1 MTADAEWKKK
11 GDNSG
16 SCAIVIFVHNN
27 VCYAANLGDSRAVL
41 VSEQFSKCYQITKD
55 HKPSN
60 PDEQKRIIEAGGK
73 IYQTTAVTE
82 TSDGFSDIITGPLRV
97 FPGRLSTT
105 RTFGDYEAKEPK
117 ENSNVVINE
126 PEITSFE
133 IDSHD
138 FILMGSD
145 GLWDKF

>member
-1 MTADAEWKKK
+1 M
-11 GDNSG
+11 
-16 SCAIVIFVHNN
+16 
-27 VCYAANLGDSRAVL
+27 
-41 VSEQFSKCYQITKD
+41 VSEQFNKCYQITKD

-82 TSDGFSDIITGPLRV
+82 TSDGVYDTIVGPLRV

-105 RTFGDYEAKEPK
+105 RTFGDYENK
-117 ENSNVVINE
+117 ENKEKSKVVINE
-126 PEITSFE
+126 PEITSFD

-138 FILMGSD
+138 FIVMGSD
-145 GLWDKF
+145 GVWDKFDNTEVVELMKQTFENHQKDEAWYGKGA